1 LRQLAPGDVNHAFF
15 GNSGSEATESALKI
29 ALAYHSS
36 RGDHKRMRF
45 VGRERA
51 YHGVNFG
58 AMSVGG
64 IPANRS
70 QFGHG
75 LPGVLHLPHI
85 WPEKNQFRKG
95 QPSAGVELAES
106 LQHFCDFYGAET
118 IAACIVELVAGS
130 AGIFVPPKG
139 YLDRLREICN
149 SNGIL
154 LIFDEVITAFG
165 RLGEM
170 FGSHRFGVTPD
181 MICIAK
187 GLTNGSVP
195 MSALLVNDDIY
206 DTVVKKQSSPGIELY
221 HGYTYSAHPVA
232 CAAALA
238 TLDIFEKEDLVGQ
251 AKRIEQY
258 FLDAVFSLQ
267 GLRLVTDIRGI
278 GLMAAVDLAPR
289 DKPGSRG
296 LEIGQK
302 LFEAGVAV
310 KFTGDT
316 FIIGPALTI
325 TSEEID
331 RIVDVCRE
339 VLETCD

>member
-1 LRQLAPGDVNHAFF
+1 
-15 GNSGSEATESALKI
+15 
-29 ALAYHSS
+29 
-36 RGDHKRMRF
+36 
-45 VGRERA
+45 
-51 YHGVNFG
+51 
-58 AMSVGG
+58 
-64 IPANRS
+64 
-70 QFGHG
+70 
-75 LPGVLHLPHI
+75 
-85 WPEKNQFRKG
+85 
-95 QPSAGVELAES
+95 
-106 LQHFCDFYGAET
+106 
-118 IAACIVELVAGS
+118 
-130 AGIFVPPKG
+130 
-139 YLDRLREICN
+139 
-149 SNGIL
+149 
-154 LIFDEVITAFG
+154 
-165 RLGEM
+165 
-170 FGSHRFGVTPD
+170 
-181 MICIAK
+181 
-187 GLTNGSVP
+187 
-195 MSALLVNDDIY
+195 VNDDIY